1 VEEDEQILVVKLIEV
16 VPVQVQ
22 LQELIIEKLKV
33 DVKVVVVMQ
42 FF

>member
-1 VEEDEQILVVKLIEV
+1 MEEDEQILVIKLIEM

-33 DVKVVVVMQ
+33 DVKVVDVMQ